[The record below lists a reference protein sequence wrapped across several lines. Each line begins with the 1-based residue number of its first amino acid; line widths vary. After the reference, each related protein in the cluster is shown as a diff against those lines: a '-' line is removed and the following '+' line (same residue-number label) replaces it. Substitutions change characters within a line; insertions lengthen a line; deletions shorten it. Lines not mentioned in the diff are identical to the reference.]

1 MSDRSDNQGMFDSP
15 ESRGKVRRVLYVLC
29 ALSVL
34 AELLVH
40 RHIDHPWE
48 TLFGFYALY
57 GFVACVVLVL
67 VATQLRKV
75 IMRGEDYYDG

>member
-67 VATQLRKV
+67 AATQLRKL